1 MIIYYYIAYKA
12 KKNKNK
18 VYIMS
23 KIVEY
28 NYSESLFNDH
38 ASKIKY
44 VRLRG
49 LSIYNE
55 AGVLGSGSTIT
66 NLFISSD
73 HFFPKPLLTLSGNN
87 ISKRWAISGKFNTDL
102 TDSQYDIMV
111 AGMLVDETEIQTSPL
126 TVTEL
131 ALFENN
137 YSDPPTNKTYQRL
150 VIKDAAPE
158 VQVKYEIYNEGYTGI
173 YKIFGTRSDD
183 LATVRSWSVTGV
195 ANPGDSTAAPADVNR
210 DIAVV
215 TSVPV
220 RLKNSLLVD
229 YPLASVSQ

>member
-1 MIIYYYIAYKA
+1 
-12 KKNKNK
+12 
-18 VYIMS
+18 MS

-55 AGVLGSGSTIT
+55 AGVLGSGATIT

-73 HFFPKPLLTLSGNN
+73 HFLPKPLLTLSGNT

-111 AGMLVDETEIQTSPL
+111 AGMLVDETEVVTSPL
-126 TVTEL
+126 TPTEI
-131 ALFENN
+131 ALFEND
-137 YSDPPTNKTYQRL
+137 YSDPVTNKTYQRL
-150 VIKDAAPE
+150 VIAGADPE
-158 VQVKYEIYNEGYTGI
+158 VQVKYEIYNEGYTGT
-173 YKIFGTRSDD
+173 YKIFGTRTDD
-183 LATVRSWSVTGV
+183 LGTVRSWSVTGV
-195 ANPGDSTAAPADVNR
+195 ANPADSTAAPANVNR
-210 DIAVV
+210 NLAVV
-215 TSVPV
+215 TNVPV

-229 YPLASVSQ
+229 YPLASVSP